1 MEFTIGKKRVGLSN
15 KRVVEA
21 LKGLQP
27 EPLRGRARYYVE
39 LDEAL
44 LAPEANDYVKSVLDP

>member
-15 KRVVEA
+15 KRVVET

-27 EPLRGRARYYVE
+27 EPL
-39 LDEAL
+39 
-44 LAPEANDYVKSVLDP
+44 

>member
-15 KRVVEA
+15 KKVVET

-27 EPLRGRARYYVE
+27 EHLRGRARYYVE

-44 LAPEANDYVKSVLDP
+44 LAPETDDYVKSVLDP